1 MNARAAFDFIGKPRR
16 DKVPIFIQTVRRRQR
31 NSMIESP
38 YLLFLG
44 DAPDIATAKTA
55 AGIRQWRG
63 ELCAGQL
70 RLPGCRVD
78 LGLPDLEPREAAA
91 LGIRTLVIGIA
102 NDGGFIAPHWVA
114 AIVAALESG
123 LDVASGLHEPLAG
136 VPAIAEAA
144 SRNGRRLIEVRQPD
158 QPFMPGTGKKRSGK
172 RVLTVGTDCAVGKK
186 YTALAIEKE
195 MRARGVDADFRATGQ
210 TGIFISGRGIAVDSV
225 VADFV
230 SGAAEWLSPDAAPG
244 HWDVIEGQGSLFHPA
259 YAGVTLGLIH
269 GSQPDALVLC
279 HDVSRTGIA
288 DYEGY
293 AIPSYES
300 CFEAYLAAAR
310 LTNPAAQFAGV
321 SLNTSQLDAGAADR
335 AVAEVAA
342 RVSLPC
348 CDPIRHGVAP
358 IVDRILAGT

>member
-1 MNARAAFDFIGKPRR
+1 M
-16 DKVPIFIQTVRRRQR
+16 IQ
-31 NSMIESP
+31 SP

-78 LGLPDLEPREAAA
+78 LGLPDLAPREAAA
-91 LGIRTLVIGIA
+91 RGIRTLIIGIA
-102 NDGGFIAPHWVA
+102 NDGGFIAPAWVA
-114 AIVAALESG
+114 TIIAALEAG

-136 VPAIAEAA
+136 VPEIAEAA
-144 SRNGRRLIEVRQPD
+144 RRSGRRLIEVRQPAES
-158 QPFMPGTGKKRSGK
+158 FMPGTGKKRSGM
-172 RVLTVGTDCAVGKK
+172 RLLTVGTDCAVGKK

-230 SGAAEWLSPDAAPG
+230 SGAAEWLSPAAAPA

-259 YAGVTLGLIH
+259 YAGVTLGLLH
-269 GSQPDALVLC
+269 GSQPDVLVLC
-279 HDVSRTGIA
+279 HDASRRGIA
-288 DYEGY
+288 DYEGFP
-293 AIPSYES
+293 IPAYED

-310 LTNPAAQFAGV
+310 LTNPAVRFAGV
-321 SLNTSQLDAGAADR
+321 SLNTSQLDAAA
-335 AVAEVAA
+335 AA
-342 RVSLPC
+342 RATAAVEARTGLPC
-348 CDPIRHGVAP
+348 RDPIRDGVAA
-358 IVDRILAGT
+358 IVDLALEGTAALAGRQRREG

>member
-1 MNARAAFDFIGKPRR
+1 M
-16 DKVPIFIQTVRRRQR
+16 IQ
-31 NSMIESP
+31 SP

-55 AGIRQWRG
+55 AGIRQWRP

-78 LGLPDLEPREAAA
+78 LGLPDLAPSDAAGR
-91 LGIRTLVIGIA
+91 GIRTLVIGIA
-102 NDGGFIAPHWVA
+102 NDGGFIAPHWVS
-114 AIVAALESG
+114 AIVDALAAG

-136 VPAIAEAA
+136 VPEIAAA
-144 SRNGRRLIEVRQPD
+144 AKKAGRRLIEVRQPA
-158 QPFMPGTGKKRSGK
+158 QSFMPGTGRKRSGK

-230 SGAAEWLSPDAAPG
+230 SGAAEWLSPDAAPQ

-259 YAGVTLGLIH
+259 YAGVTLGLLH

-279 HDVSRTGIA
+279 HDFARTGIA

-293 AIPSYES
+293 AIPSYEA

-310 LTNPAAQFAGV
+310 LTNPAARFAGV
-321 SLNTSQLDAGAADR
+321 SLNTSGLDDR
-335 AVAEVAA
+335 AAARAVGEIAA

-348 CDPIRHGVAP
+348 ADPIRHGVTVL
-358 IVDRILAGT
+358 VDKILAPA

>member
-1 MNARAAFDFIGKPRR
+1 M
-16 DKVPIFIQTVRRRQR
+16 IQ
-31 NSMIESP
+31 SP

-78 LGLPDLEPREAAA
+78 LGLPDLTPREAAGR
-91 LGIRTLVIGIA
+91 GIKTLIIGIA
-102 NDGGFIAPHWVA
+102 NDGGFIAPQWVA
-114 AIVAALESG
+114 TIVNALEAG

-136 VPAIAEAA
+136 VPELAA
-144 SRNGRRLIEVRQPD
+144 AARRTGRQLVEVRQPSES
-158 QPFMPGTGKKRSGK
+158 FMPGTGQKRSGK
-172 RVLTVGTDCAVGKK
+172 RLLTVGTDCAVGKK

-195 MRARGVDADFRATGQ
+195 LRARGVDADFRATGQ
-210 TGIFISGRGIAVDSV
+210 TGIFNSGRGIAVDSV
-225 VADFV
+225 VSDFV
-230 SGAAEWLSPDAAPG
+230 SGAAEWLSPPAAPQ

-269 GSQPDALVLC
+269 GSQPDAMVLC
-279 HDVSRTGIA
+279 HDVSRTNIA

-293 AIPSYES
+293 AIPSYED
-300 CFEAYLAAAR
+300 CFEAYLVAAC
-310 LTNPAAQFAGV
+310 LTNPAARFVGV
-321 SLNTSQLDAGAADR
+321 SLNTSQLDESAAAR
-335 AVAEVAA
+335 ATADVSK

-348 CDPIRHGVAP
+348 CDPIRHGVAA
-358 IVDRILAGT
+358 IADRILAGS

>member
-1 MNARAAFDFIGKPRR
+1 M
-16 DKVPIFIQTVRRRQR
+16 IQ
-31 NSMIESP
+31 SP

-78 LGLPDLEPREAAA
+78 LGLPDLTPREAARR
-91 LGIRTLVIGIA
+91 GIKTLIIGIA
-102 NDGGFIAPHWVA
+102 NDGGFIAPQWVST
-114 AIVAALESG
+114 IVEALEAG

-136 VPAIAEAA
+136 VPELSAA
-144 SRNGRRLIEVRQPD
+144 ARRTGRRLIEVRQPAES
-158 QPFMPGTGKKRSGK
+158 FMPGTGQKRSGK
-172 RVLTVGTDCAVGKK
+172 RLLTVGTDCAVGKK

-195 MRARGVDADFRATGQ
+195 LRARGVYADFRATGQ

-225 VADFV
+225 VSDFV
-230 SGAAEWLSPDAAPG
+230 SGAAEWLSPAAAAQ

-269 GSQPDALVLC
+269 GSQPDAMVLC
-279 HDVSRTGIA
+279 HDVSRTSIA
-288 DYEGY
+288 DYEGF
-293 AIPSYES
+293 AIPSFEA

-310 LTNPAAQFAGV
+310 LTNPEARFVGV
-321 SLNTSQLDAGAADR
+321 SLNTSQLDEPAAARAAAD
-335 AVAEVAA
+335 VSK

-348 CDPIRHGVAP
+348 CDLIRHGVAA
-358 IVDRILAGT
+358 IVDQVLSHQ